1 MVKAKV
7 SVVVYLALWLTT
19 ALAGCSRKVPPAAAA
34 ADVKGLVQ
42 DTKRAAE
49 SFQGQP
55 GDRVAPEQIAKLT
68 SLLEQ
73 LVRDMEARAQA
84 NQQGGDVAQA
94 DTQVAA
100 DVAQLQQV
108 QNTLPAAGAEEGT
121 PSPAA
126 REKKAILDRIS
137 ENVAKIIQVAQQG
150 KELASIV
157 RPSRGDGRQV
167 SESLQ
172 SSAAPSAAAPTDT
185 EATSPPPSAAAPSDT
200 EAAAQTVGPE
210 DSGPA
215 PPEPA
220 DSGPVPPRPPAVKT
234 PFVLGN
240 GRCCD
245 VVVNAAMIGRLG
257 RLLVEFPQGADARHT
272 RIVVFK
278 AGETNAIQDHWGT
291 STFELLPGTYAVS
304 ISDKRVE
311 GVTVQ
316 AAHDTRVRVGMLRI
330 SAGKDTHVLLMD
342 TDKKTTLVDF
352 WGARTVGLP
361 VGTFHVNIAGQLEAV
376 TIHIGKITD
385 F

>member
-7 SVVVYLALWLTT
+7 SVVVYLALWLAT

-42 DTKRAAE
+42 DTKRYAE

-55 GDRVAPEQIAKLT
+55 GDRTAPEQIAKLT

-73 LVRDMEARAQA
+73 LVRDMDARAQA
-84 NQQGGDVAQA
+84 SQQGGDVAQA

-121 PSPAA
+121 PPPAA

-137 ENVAKIIQVAQQG
+137 ENVAKIIQIAQQG
-150 KELASIV
+150 KELAGIV

-172 SSAAPSAAAPTDT
+172 SSAAPSAAVPTDT

-200 EAAAQTVGPE
+200 ESAAQTVGPE
-210 DSGPA
+210 DS
-215 PPEPA
+215 
-220 DSGPVPPRPPAVKT
+220 DPVRQRPPQVKT
-234 PFVLGN
+234 RFVLGN

-257 RLLVEFPQGADARHT
+257 RLVVEFPQGADASNT

-278 AGETNAIQDHWGT
+278 AGETNAIQDHWGA
-291 STFELLPGTYAVS
+291 STFELLPGAYAVS
-304 ISDKRVE
+304 ISEKRVE

-342 TDKKTTLVDF
+342 TDKKKTLVDF

>member
-1 MVKAKV
+1 MVKAKA
-7 SVVVYLALWLTT
+7 SVVVYLALWLAT

-42 DTKRAAE
+42 DTKRYAE

-55 GDRVAPEQIAKLT
+55 GDRAAPEQIAKLT

-73 LVRDMEARAQA
+73 VLRDMEVRAQA
-84 NQQGGDVAQA
+84 SQQGRDVAQA

-121 PSPAA
+121 PPPAA

-137 ENVAKIIQVAQQG
+137 ENVAKIIQIAQQG
-150 KELASIV
+150 KELAGTV
-157 RPSRGDGRQV
+157 RPSRGAGRQV

-172 SSAAPSAAAPTDT
+172 SSAAPSAAVPTDT
-185 EATSPPPSAAAPSDT
+185 EATSPPPSAAAPSDS

-220 DSGPVPPRPPAVKT
+220 DSGPVHQRPPRVKT

-245 VVVNAAMIGRLG
+245 VVVNTAMKGRLG
-257 RLLVEFPQGADARHT
+257 RLVVAFPDGGNPSAT
-272 RIVVFK
+272 RIAVY
-278 AGETNAIQDHWGT
+278 NAVGNRRLHEARGALALD
-291 STFELLPGTYAVS
+291 LLPGTYRVV
-304 ISDKRVE
+304 ISGKPVT

-316 AAHDTRVRVGMLRI
+316 PGHDTRVRVGMIRVT
-330 SAGKDTHVLLMD
+330 AGSDARVVVMD
-342 TDKKTTLVDF
+342 VNDKTRFAAHRGSYV
-352 WGARTVGLP
+352 VGLP
-361 VGTFHVNIAGQLEAV
+361 VGTVHLQINGQSQAV
-376 TIHIGKITD
+376 TIQDNKITE

>member
-1 MVKAKV
+1 MVKAKA
-7 SVVVYLALWLTT
+7 SVVVYLALWLAT

-55 GDRVAPEQIAKLT
+55 GDRAAPEQIAKLT

-100 DVAQLQQV
+100 DVAQLQRV
-108 QNTLPAAGAEEGT
+108 QNTLPAAGPEEGT
-121 PSPAA
+121 PPPAA

-137 ENVAKIIQVAQQG
+137 ENVAKIIQIAQQG

-172 SSAAPSAAAPTDT
+172 SSAAPSAAVPTDT

-200 EAAAQTVGPE
+200 EAAGQTVGPE
-210 DSGPA
+210 DRGPA

-220 DSGPVPPRPPAVKT
+220 DSGPVHQRPPRLKT

-245 VVVNAAMIGRLG
+245 VVVNTAMKGRLG
-257 RLLVEFPQGADARHT
+257 RLLVEFPEGADASNTH
-272 RIVVFK
+272 IVVFK
-278 AGETNAIQDHWGT
+278 AGETDAIQDHWGT

>member
-7 SVVVYLALWLTT
+7 SVVVCLALWLAT

-55 GDRVAPEQIAKLT
+55 ADRTAPEQIAKLT
-68 SLLEQ
+68 SLLDQ
-73 LVRDMEARAQA
+73 LVRDMEARTQTS
-84 NQQGGDVAQA
+84 QQGGDVAQA

-172 SSAAPSAAAPTDT
+172 SSAAPSTAAPTDT

-210 DSGPA
+210 DS
-215 PPEPA
+215 
-220 DSGPVPPRPPAVKT
+220 DPVRQRPPQVKT
-234 PFVLGN
+234 PFVLGSD
-240 GRCCD
+240 RCCD
-245 VVVNAAMIGRLG
+245 VVVNAALTGRLG
-257 RLLVEFPQGADARHT
+257 RLVVAFPDGGNPSAT
-272 RIVVFK
+272 RIAVY
-278 AGETNAIQDHWGT
+278 NAVGNRRLREARGALALD
-291 STFELLPGTYAVS
+291 LLPGTYRVV
-304 ISDKRVE
+304 ISGKPVT

-316 AAHDTRVRVGMLRI
+316 AGHDTRVRVGMIRVT
-330 SAGKDTHVLLMD
+330 AGSDARVVVMD
-342 TDKKTTLVDF
+342 VNDKTRFAEHRGSYV
-352 WGARTVGLP
+352 VGLP
-361 VGTFHVNIAGQLEAV
+361 VGIVHLRINGQSEAV
-376 TIHIGKITD
+376 MIQDNKIAE

>member
-7 SVVVYLALWLTT
+7 SVVVCLGLWLAT

-55 GDRVAPEQIAKLT
+55 GDRAAPEQIAKLT

-100 DVAQLQQV
+100 DVAQLQRV
-108 QNTLPAAGAEEGT
+108 QNTLPAAGPEEGT
-121 PSPAA
+121 PPPAA

-137 ENVAKIIQVAQQG
+137 ENVAKIIQIAQQG

-172 SSAAPSAAAPTDT
+172 SSAAPSAAVPT
-185 EATSPPPSAAAPSDT
+185 DT

-220 DSGPVPPRPPAVKT
+220 DSGPVHQRPPRVKT

-245 VVVNAAMIGRLG
+245 VVVNTAMKGRLG
-257 RLLVEFPQGADARHT
+257 RLLVEFPEGADASNTH
-272 RIVVFK
+272 IVVFK

-316 AAHDTRVRVGMLRI
+316 PAHDTRVRVGMLRI

-342 TDKKTTLVDF
+342 TDKKKTLVDF